1 MGPIEVLWI
10 SLVIMFAVVG
20 YVRGFPKELGVTTMV
35 LLGLFILVRFGERI
49 VSAVDR
55 LLRIF
60 GWRFI
65 GTPDED
71 LFKFIVYL
79 VFLLF
84 IAYIS
89 YEGETLAFAGSPPKG
104 LTGKLLN
111 LWAGFFN
118 GYLIVGSIW
127 YYLDLFGYPAQKWG
141 LFQPPLTPFAQ
152 SLLPWLPLNVLPEG
166 QQDLYLLALVI
177 VLLILRVI
185 R

>member
-1 MGPIEVLWI
+1 MGPIEVLWAALI
-10 SLVIMFAVVG
+10 IMFTIIG
-20 YVRGFPKELGVTTMV
+20 YTRGFPKELGVTTMV
-35 LLGLFILVRFGERI
+35 LLGMFILVRFGERI

-55 LLRIF
+55 VLRMF
-60 GWRFI
+60 GSGFL
-65 GTPDED
+65 GTPNED
-71 LFKFIVYL
+71 LFRFNVYL
-79 VFLLF
+79 FFLLF
-84 IAYIS
+84 IVYIS

-104 LTGKLLN
+104 LVGKLLN

-118 GYLIVGSIW
+118 GYLIVGTIW
-127 YYLDLFGYPAQKWG
+127 YYLDLFDYPAQKWG